1 MTCSKLFSGDL
12 PELTY
17 EIIKYFQN
25 DYSILH
31 SCILVNRF
39 WCRLSIPLLWEN
51 PFSIPTGNYNFIE
64 IYLNNLNDD
73 FKTKLIE
80 YKIIN
85 NNSLSLNIMFNYS
98 KFLKYLNTYKFV
110 FSVEKWFESVIRTL
124 KPENRLYSASDIKRL
139 IDTSIF
145 NIFVENEVNLYTL
158 EIEISRIYYN
168 TRIDNVLGLIL
179 QNINFIHNIKNLNL
193 YIDYSSSDFS
203 HYNNNNE
210 YTLIKNRILE
220 IINLHQNL
228 KKILLSYDNSPLYIS
243 LLLTK
248 YYNCSNTLN
257 TIIFYY
263 VDFKGII
270 NLNKIFEQLNVL
282 ESVHIIN
289 CSSLNN
295 YFTQQIINLTKPFKL
310 KSLFIN
316 EISQIKSIQLLLQK
330 SGDYLENFGYGFSID
345 SLKKHQLLELI
356 TKYCKNIKFLDL
368 YGFEGQIT
376 YQIINLIKN
385 IKQNL
390 NYLSIS
396 STSSSSYNNK
406 ESSSILLQNLGQILP
421 NKLEYLCLSLRHIK
435 TSSFEIFLKNSQNIF
450 INKLLIYNREGQDTL
465 YDFRDYNSDLF
476 SSINEVKEFG
486 LYNIKVKSYPSL
498 VIHISDFIKE
508 ID

>member
-12 PELTY
+12 PELTF

-39 WCRLSIPLLWEN
+39 WCRLTIPLLWEN

-80 YKIIN
+80 YNIIN
-85 NNSLSLNIMFNYS
+85 NNSLNIMFNYS

-110 FSVEKWFESVIRTL
+110 FSIEKWFEAVIRTL
-124 KPENRLYSASDIKRL
+124 KSENRLYSASDLKRL

-145 NIFVENEVNLYTL
+145 NIFVENEVNLNTL

-179 QNINFIHNIKNLNL
+179 QNTNFIHNIKNLNL
-193 YIDYSSSDFS
+193 YIDYSSSDLS

-243 LLLTK
+243 LLLSK

-295 YFTQQIINLTKPFKL
+295 YFTQQIINLIKPFKL

-316 EISQIKSIQLLLQK
+316 EITQIKSIQLLLQK

-345 SLKKHQLLELI
+345 SLKKLQLLELI

-421 NKLEYLCLSLRHIK
+421 NKLEYLCLNLRHIK
-435 TSSFEIFLKNSQNIF
+435 SNSFEIFLKNSQNIF

>member
-12 PELTY
+12 PELTF

-39 WCRLSIPLLWEN
+39 WCRLTIPLLWEN

-80 YKIIN
+80 YNIIN
-85 NNSLSLNIMFNYS
+85 NNSLNIMFNYS

-110 FSVEKWFESVIRTL
+110 FSIEKWFEAVIRTL
-124 KPENRLYSASDIKRL
+124 KSENRLYSASDLKRL

-145 NIFVENEVNLYTL
+145 NIFVENEVNLNTL

-179 QNINFIHNIKNLNL
+179 QNTNFIHNIKNLNL
-193 YIDYSSSDFS
+193 YIDYSSSDLS

-243 LLLTK
+243 LLLSK

-263 VDFKGII
+263 VDFK
-270 NLNKIFEQLNVL
+270 
-282 ESVHIIN
+282 
-289 CSSLNN
+289 
-295 YFTQQIINLTKPFKL
+295 
-310 KSLFIN
+310 
-316 EISQIKSIQLLLQK
+316 
-330 SGDYLENFGYGFSID
+330 
-345 SLKKHQLLELI
+345 
-356 TKYCKNIKFLDL
+356 
-368 YGFEGQIT
+368 GQIT

-421 NKLEYLCLSLRHIK
+421 NKLEYLCLNLRHIK
-435 TSSFEIFLKNSQNIF
+435 SSSFEIFLKNSQNIF